1 MCYIIESIK
10 NSVYLISSFPEQASK
25 WSLHSLSDYNIPGTE
40 KGLREQRW
48 IYITAVF
55 KNSEETVQIVTN

>member
-48 IYITAVF
+48 I
-55 KNSEETVQIVTN
+55 